1 DYFHYQCPYP
11 SLFMAQPEVKDQVSK
26 GANEFFIQGNIDYGM
41 EFAELRL
48 YLYSHI
54 AWNPNVD
61 VSATIDEFLKT
72 YYGAGGPYIRKYI
85 DRITDAY
92 EKTQDKKKLIINTP
106 PSYYQDT
113 YLTPELLREYN
124 AFFDQAEQAV
134 KGQGIFADHVHLARM
149 PLNFAEME
157 IARHHMYGPDGWWD
171 NTGAVRNK
179 KMDALLEDFYATL
192 KKAGIVYINENGYT
206 LDNYRRNCL
215 FTTSNEAAIGNLA
228 YRKKVMVDSIPPER
242 LHKFYSNDLS
252 MLTDGARGDDATRN
266 LFWLVWPQ
274 KEFNVT
280 VDLGEN
286 KKISTV
292 DLGALWGGGTTIP
305 PASVECFVSTK
316 ENKGFTSIGRQE
328 WHYDQQKTGD
338 SDWRYVY
345 SFRTD
350 TKARY
355 VRFHIIRHDRAISGR
370 KKGMPAQTLLDEIE
384 VR

>member
-1 DYFHYQCPYP
+1 
-11 SLFMAQPEVKDQVSK
+11 
-26 GANEFFIQGNIDYGM
+26 
-41 EFAELRL
+41 
-48 YLYSHI
+48 
-54 AWNPNVD
+54 
-61 VSATIDEFLKT
+61 
-72 YYGAGGPYIRKYI
+72 
-85 DRITDAY
+85 
-92 EKTQDKKKLIINTP
+92 
-106 PSYYQDT
+106 
-113 YLTPELLREYN
+113 
-124 AFFDQAEQAV
+124 
-134 KGQGIFADHVHLARM
+134 
-149 PLNFAEME
+149 
-157 IARHHMYGPDGWWD
+157 
-171 NTGAVRNK
+171 
-179 KMDALLEDFYATL
+179 
-192 KKAGIVYINENGYT
+192 
-206 LDNYRRNCL
+206 
-215 FTTSNEAAIGNLA
+215 
-228 YRKKVMVDSIPPER
+228 MVDSIPPER

-252 MLTDGARGDDATRN
+252 MLTDGAKGDDATRN

-280 VDLGEN
+280 VDLGGN

-355 VRFHIIRHDRAISGR
+355 VRFHIIRHDRVISGR